1 MNGWAATRKL
11 THYTFRARPESAIA
25 RGTDAHP
32 AFQRLLDFLFASKLA
47 PIGLVQSLLDFLNL
61 PLCQRIEFASCFL
74 EGGIRYAAPNLTD
87 TSFDTP
93 GSCIVTP

>member
-32 AFQRLLDFLFASKLA
+32 AFQRLLDFLFAGKLA
-47 PIGLVQSLLDFLNL
+47 PIGLV
-61 PLCQRIEFASCFL
+61 
-74 EGGIRYAAPNLTD
+74 
-87 TSFDTP
+87 
-93 GSCIVTP
+93 